1 MREFLE
7 IFLLVCCGSELAS
20 RTIFF
25 GGHFFCAVAR
35 VRVNI
40 SLFNLANLVRLCR

>member
-7 IFLLVCCGSELAS
+7 FFLLVCCGSELAS

-25 GGHFFCAVAR
+25 GGHFFCAVA
-35 VRVNI
+35 
-40 SLFNLANLVRLCR
+40 